1 MIIYCW
7 AVLYFD
13 EETPVPVLKTK
24 LDCLYSSSKHK
35 ENWEFGFWVQCF
47 KKEKKKKFN
56 SNFENQT
63 QFHSSSYYYP
73 RLELAINYKLTSD

>member
-1 MIIYCW
+1 MIICSW
-7 AVLYFD
+7 AVLYFY
-13 EETPVPVLKTK
+13 EETPVPILRNK

-35 ENWEFGFWVQCF
+35 ENWEFGFGSNTS
-47 KKEKKKKFN
+47 KKEKQKFN

-63 QFHSSSYYYP
+63 QFHSSSYYYS